1 MEDKIEKKKWTL
13 KAVLKELFWMTVL
26 VVFMTNVISY
36 FKKPDIQSEQLPQ
49 VSERLIDGK
58 VFSSDALKGKPL
70 LIHFWA
76 TWCPTCK
83 AEAGNIETL
92 SNHFNVLSIAVK
104 SGSDADLRAY
114 MKERELT
121 FSVLNDTQ
129 RTYADMFAVAA
140 FPTTY
145 IFNSAGELV
154 FTEVG
159 YTSTIGLYLR
169 MLWAQ

>member
-1 MEDKIEKKKWTL
+1 MEERPVKKKWSL
-13 KAVLKELFWMTVL
+13 KAILKEFVWMAVL
-26 VVFMTNVISY
+26 IFVMANVISY
-36 FKKPDIQSEQLPQ
+36 LKKPDIQSEQLPQ
-49 VSERLIDGK
+49 INERLIDGK
-58 VFSSDALKGKPL
+58 VFSTDALEGKPL
-70 LIHFWA
+70 LVHFWA

-92 SNHFNVLSIAVK
+92 SKHFDVLSIAVK

-114 MKERELT
+114 MNERELT
-121 FSVLNDTQ
+121 FNVLNDTQ
-129 RTYADMFAVAA
+129 RTYADAFAVDA

-145 IFNSAGELV
+145 IFDGNGKLV

-169 MLWAQ
+169 MWWAK

>member
-1 MEDKIEKKKWTL
+1 MKKPEKKKWSL
-13 KAVLKELFWMTVL
+13 KAVLKELVWMAVL
-26 VVFMTNVISY
+26 VFVMANVISY
-36 FKKPDIQSEQLPQ
+36 LKKPDIQSEQLPQ
-49 VSERLIDGK
+49 IQERLIDGQ
-58 VFSSDALKGKPL
+58 VFSTDSLDGKPL
-70 LIHFWA
+70 LVHFWA

-92 SNHFNVLSIAVK
+92 SKHFDILSIAVK

-114 MKERELT
+114 MNERELT
-121 FSVLNDTQ
+121 FNVLNDTQ
-129 RTYADMFAVAA
+129 RAYADAFAVGV

-145 IFNSAGELV
+145 IFNAKGELV

-169 MLWAQ
+169 MWWAQ